1 MKNYLKLFSL
11 KLTKQWHLTVLL
23 ATAAIFT
30 PPICLAQTVEIDG
43 LFYKLGGDTAEV
55 VQKTSGKYSGNIV
68 IPGTVEH
75 DGTTYT
81 VTSIGSNA
89 FNNCEDVTGV
99 TIGPNVKWIG
109 YNVLRN
115 TGITSITIPDNVLY
129 INYPF
134 TPGCENLET
143 IVVEEGNP
151 SYDSRGG
158 CNAIIR
164 KNGNALMVGCK
175 NTVIPNTVRE
185 ILNRAFSYYSLKTID
200 IPASV
205 QILQPGVFE
214 SSGLQQIVIPATLT
228 TMFDNPFQ
236 NCLDLASIVVEEGNP
251 RYDSR
256 DNCNG
261 IIETGTNTLVTAGP
275 ATVIPQTVTRLGE
288 MVFGYRT
295 DLTSFDV
302 PDNII
307 EVQRNAFY
315 ECTKLQSVTIP
326 NSVEKIGQGV
336 FCYCYA
342 LKTVKIGSGIKNLGP
357 GIFYYCYNLTDL
369 YVNATTVP
377 QSTGNPFEG
386 MNAQNLTIHVPAEA
400 LEDYENTSPWSNYNL
415 VGEGG
420 EVEAQGIMSTF
431 AGVEAFST
439 SDPNHSYANLL
450 TEEENTW
457 EGIANSGITYTFTA
471 FGSQSTPCVQ
481 IGPLSSTSLDFFMER
496 EFEING
502 PVKKVVVNA
511 MGNMNGINCELLEF
525 DRQEGNS
532 MYYNT
537 IEEMYLPINSNETT
551 EFKDYAIEFTGREY
565 TKVKV
570 RISFNGNSPIFLHS
584 IFIVQT
590 EGGSTGPKLS
600 GRTGDLTW
608 EATKLDQTVGVWVN
622 GSVVEKPTYRITLS
636 GNGRMADYESTWNS
650 QTQKY
655 DNTAPWYKLGL
666 ITEVVANEGV
676 ISIGND
682 AFSHQELLASLS
694 LPSTLWNISYNAFN
708 GDYGLTEVTLPN
720 GIGTIGAYGFGFC
733 SNIKSIHLPASLV
746 NINAQS
752 FQGTRFETITIDEN
766 NAKFYAPEGSAC
778 IIKKA
783 DNELMFGSPLAV
795 IPEGVTSI
803 GNRAFYNSNNLTTMP
818 IPASVTAIKDYAFA
832 SCYQLTEMNL
842 PASVT
847 TIGNSAFAYCN
858 VMTKFTIGS
867 GVTSI
872 GTGQFTTS
880 KRNNVLVSVLA
891 DVYCYANP
899 ETLTWT
905 DYNNA
910 NSFMVNKAT
919 KFHVPA
925 AQLDAWQ
932 TLFPDINATYVGDL
946 EGEQPQPVTDY
957 KFLFCGVPVTSENCD
972 NITAPGVTGHVDY
985 NPTTKVLTLQD
996 VTADGTSG
1004 EWTWVVDEDFEA
1016 LTDAQEVT
1024 LTVLLQGTNVI
1035 TNSGQAFSF
1044 EALNFVGDGAN
1055 ANLTINGR
1063 KAGIFTERD
1072 IVIDGCILDITSS
1085 ERFAIDCGGLAIK
1098 SGAYVHL
1105 KGADDYVAFRV
1116 RGDKPTIEEGI
1127 EILTPSV
1134 GIGRKKNENDPLYN
1148 DWYWYSFL
1156 DATPDEGP
1164 VLEAHEVTFGP
1175 SKTGT
1180 IDGLCYSF
1188 DPITRRATVIEDAND
1203 KYSDDINIPAT
1214 VNFDN
1219 NDYTVTAIA
1228 YRAFSECS
1236 GVTSITLPN
1245 TLNFIGGF
1253 AFDGCEQVTE
1263 LVIPASVTVIGTGI
1277 TCGMGSLRTIIVEEG
1292 NPVYDSRENCNA
1304 VVRTAQNEVYAAC
1317 KTTTYPE
1324 SITAVGRCALVFHKE
1339 MSVIDLPENVT
1350 SIGFNSLTNACNVT
1364 TVRLR
1369 GQITYIGAYSFNYY
1383 DKLKDFYIY
1392 AKEVPAIQENV
1403 FIDAYYAYNPE
1414 LSNMTLHV
1422 PAESVDAYKA
1432 ANVWK
1437 DFGTIVAIQED
1448 IADISPITE
1457 EKDVELSTLKTADLE
1472 DAIVDEIYYNLDSNN
1487 GSGYDEDDNCLLIAE
1502 TTDMEQIDDKR
1513 PGSEEVKAEFKG
1525 LILKVEPGK
1534 GIISI
1539 DVKTTGGSLLA
1550 VQVGDLPPYYKECAE
1565 KQTIQIGYDVQ
1576 STTYIYIYAVNT
1588 SAGVRGMFQAPTA
1601 DNGVRIYGL
1610 SIDPTAD
1617 DIPTGITSFDD
1628 STISQSDNCV
1638 YDLQGRPVSNGKW
1651 SNGRIQRGLYIRKGQ
1666 KVMVR

>member
-1 MKNYLKLFSL
+1 MSK
-11 KLTKQWHLTVLL
+11 TKTTMAPDCPLCGSGNS
-23 ATAAIFT
+23 T
-30 PPICLAQTVEIDG
+30 PPQICLAQTVEIDG

-68 IPGTVEH
+68 IPGAVNY
-75 DGTTYT
+75 DGTDYT
-81 VTSIGSNA
+81 VTTIGDNA
-89 FNNCEDVTGV
+89 FNNCPDLTAV

-109 YNVLRN
+109 YGALRN
-115 TGITSITIPDNVLY
+115 TGITSITIPANVLY

-134 TPGCENLET
+134 TPGCDNLES

-151 SYDSRGG
+151 SYNSVNG

-164 KNGNALMVGCK
+164 NRDNALMVGCK
-175 NTVIPNTVRE
+175 NTVIPNTVQQ
-185 ILNRAFSYYSLKTID
+185 ILNRAFSYKSLKTID

-214 SSGLQQIVIPATLT
+214 GSGLQSIVIPATLT
-228 TMFDNPFQ
+228 ALFDNPFQ
-236 NCLDLASIVVEEGNP
+236 NCLDLTSIVVEEGNP

-261 IIETGTNTLVTAGP
+261 IIETSTNTLVTAGP
-275 ATVIPQTVTRLGE
+275 ATVIPESVTRLGE
-288 MVFGYRT
+288 MAFGYRT

-302 PDNII
+302 PESILEI
-307 EVQRNAFY
+307 KRNAFY
-315 ECTKLQSVTIP
+315 ECTNLESVTIP
-326 NSVEKIGQGV
+326 NSVEKIDQGV

-342 LKTVKIGSGIKNLGP
+342 LKTVKIGSGINTLGSAV
-357 GIFYYCYNLTDL
+357 FYYCNNLTDL
-369 YVNATTVP
+369 YINATTVP
-377 QSTGNPFEG
+377 ITQGNPFEG
-386 MNAQNLTIHVPAEA
+386 MNSQNLTIHVPAEA
-400 LEDYENTSPWSNYNL
+400 LDDYESNSPWNNYNL

-420 EVEAQGIMSTF
+420 EVTGIMSTF
-431 AGVEAFST
+431 VGVETFDT
-439 SDPNHSYANLL
+439 SDSNHSYANLL

-457 EGIANSGITYTFTA
+457 LGIANSGITFSFTQ
-471 FGSQSTPCVQ
+471 FGSQNTPCVQ
-481 IGPLSSTSLDFFMER
+481 IGSLTPVNMDFFMER
-496 EFEING
+496 EFEVNG
-502 PVKKVVVNA
+502 PIKKVVVNA
-511 MGNMNGINCELLEF
+511 MGNTTGILCELLEF
-525 DRQEGNS
+525 DHQEGNS
-532 MYYNT
+532 VYYNT
-537 IEEMYLPINSNETT
+537 IEEMYLPIENTGATDFE
-551 EFKDYAIEFTGREY
+551 DYTLEFTGREY

-570 RISFNGNSPIFLHS
+570 RITFNGYSPLFLHS
-584 IFIVQT
+584 IFIVQAD
-590 EGGSTGPKLS
+590 GASGPKLS
-600 GRTGDLTW
+600 GTTGDLTW
-608 EATKLDQTVGVWVN
+608 EATKLDQTIGVWEN
-622 GSVVEKPTYRITLS
+622 NRPVEKPTYRITLS
-636 GNGRMADYESTWNS
+636 GNGKTANYESTWNNQTS
-650 QTQKY
+650 QY
-655 DNTAPWYKLGL
+655 ENTAPWYKLGI
-666 ITEVVANEGV
+666 ITEVVVNEGV
-676 ISIGND
+676 TGIGDD
-682 AFSHQELLASLS
+682 AFSHQEFLTSLS
-694 LPSTLWNISYNAFN
+694 LPSTLWNIGYNAFF
-708 GDYGLTEVTLPN
+708 GDYALTEVTLPN
-720 GIGTIGAYGFGFC
+720 GIGTIGAYAFGSC

-746 NINAQS
+746 NINAQT

-766 NAKFYAPEGSAC
+766 NPKFYAPEGSAC

-795 IPEGVTSI
+795 IPDVVTSI
-803 GNRAFYNSNNLTTMP
+803 GNRAFFNSNNLKTMP
-818 IPASVTAIKDYAFA
+818 IPASVTAIGEYAFS
-832 SCYQLTEMNL
+832 SCYQLTEMDL

-847 TIGNSAFAYCN
+847 TIGNSAFGYCN

-872 GTGQFTTS
+872 GTGQFTTTR
-880 KRNNVLVSVLA
+880 RNNVPVSVLA

-905 DYNNA
+905 DYSNA
-910 NSFMVNKAT
+910 NSFMANKAT

-925 AQLDAWQ
+925 DNLDAWQ

-972 NITAPGVTGHVDY
+972 NITAPGVTGNVSY
-985 NPTTKVLTLQD
+985 NPTTKVLTLEN

-1004 EWTWVVDEDFEA
+1004 EWTWVVDEDLEA
-1016 LTDAQEVT
+1016 MTDSEEVM
-1024 LTVLLQGTNVI
+1024 LTVLLKGTNVI
-1035 TNSGQAFSF
+1035 INSGQAFSY
-1044 EALNFVGDGAN
+1044 EALYFEGDDAS

-1072 IVIDGCILDITSS
+1072 LAIDGCTLDITSS

-1098 SGAYVHL
+1098 NGAYVHL

-1116 RGDKPTIEEGI
+1116 RGDKPVIEEGI

-1134 GIGRKKNENDPLYN
+1134 GIGRKKNDNDPNYN
-1148 DWYWYSFL
+1148 AWFWYSYL

-1175 SKTGT
+1175 AKTAT

-1188 DPITRRATVIEDAND
+1188 DPITRRATVIADENVE
-1203 KYSDDINIPAT
+1203 YSGDINIPAT
-1214 VNFDN
+1214 VNFN
-1219 NDYTVTAIA
+1219 NIDYTVTAIA
-1228 YRAFSECS
+1228 EMAFSECS
-1236 GVTSITLPN
+1236 AVTSITLPN
-1245 TLNFIGGF
+1245 TLNFIGGY
-1253 AFDGCEQVTE
+1253 AFDECEQVTE

-1277 TCGMGSLRTIIVEEG
+1277 TCGMLSLKTIIVEEG

-1317 KTTTYPE
+1317 MTTTYPA
-1324 SITAVGRCALVFHKE
+1324 SITAVGRSALVFHKE
-1339 MSVIDLPENVT
+1339 ISVIDLPENIT
-1350 SIGFNSLTNACNVT
+1350 IIGFNSLTNACNVT

-1369 GQITYIGAYSFNYY
+1369 GQITYIGAYAFNYY

-1403 FIDAYYAYNPE
+1403 FIDADYSYNPD
-1414 LSNMTLHV
+1414 LSTMTLHV

-1437 DFGTIVAIQED
+1437 NFGNIVAIQED

-1457 EKDVELSTLKTADLE
+1457 ETEIEMSTLKTADLE

-1502 TTDMEQIDDKR
+1502 TTDMSQIDDKR

-1525 LILKVEPGK
+1525 IILKVEPGK
-1534 GIISI
+1534 GIVTIE
-1539 DVKTTGGSLLA
+1539 VKTVGGTQLA
-1550 VQVGDLPPYYKECAE
+1550 VQVGDAAPYYKECAE

-1576 STTYIYIYAVNT
+1576 VTTYIYIYAVNT
-1588 SAGVRGMFQAPTA
+1588 SAGARGMFQAPTA
-1601 DNGVRIYGL
+1601 DNGVRIYGI
-1610 SIDPTAD
+1610 SIDPTVD
-1617 DIPTGITSFDD
+1617 EIPTGITILNDGQTD
-1628 STISQSDNCV
+1628 VIATDV
-1638 YDLQGRPVSNGKW
+1638 MYDLSGR
-1651 SNGRIQRGLYIRKGQ
+1651 RISTAATQRKGMYIRGGQ